1 MIRILPEVLSN
12 QIAAGEVVERPAS
25 VVKELVENA
34 LDAGGSRIIIE
45 IEKGGRSLIQV
56 SDNGEG
62 MGHDDALLAIE
73 RYATS
78 KIADKDDLF
87 SIRTLGFRGEALP
100 SIAAVSNFVLETRN
114 GEDPE
119 GTRIE
124 IAGGR
129 LKNVSRI
136 GAPQGTLVAVKGLF
150 FNTPARRKFLK
161 TVNTEMGHIA
171 DTVAS
176 IALGWPDAGFRLNH
190 NGKTVKHWTP
200 AADPALR
207 AADVLGRE
215 AGTDLYP
222 VSMENGPVSLTGWI
236 ASPRTTRSTS
246 RSIYVYVNGRYVRDR
261 LVQHALFSGYAGRLM
276 KGQFPMGAL
285 FLRVAPDK
293 VDVNVHPAKAEVR
306 FVDGNR
312 VHDLVAA
319 AVRRTLE
326 ERDRPRPAAAPNLA
340 PSEEQPPP
348 EPPPQ
353 TDPPPT
359 ESRVAE
365 TSRRFPDSPPQPP
378 NRDSEPA
385 TQNPQPATRNPQLT
399 PRPKEQPPLWEEKGF
414 NALRPVGQVLS
425 TYIVC
430 ESEEGI
436 VLVDQHAAHER
447 VLFET
452 LRKGG
457 SGSQALLVPE
467 TVELSYTEADL
478 LQGLI
483 PSLEQMGLEIEPFGG
498 QTFVVRS
505 VPAMLHNRDLRPL
518 IRGIVEEMAETGQSL
533 ASDEGLRKAL
543 DKTVSVM
550 ACHGAIRAHQ
560 TLSDRQMQGLM
571 EQLERCENP
580 SHCPH
585 GRPTWIRWSKQ
596 FLEKSFHR
604 IV

>member
-34 LDAGGSRIIIE
+34 LDAGGKRIIVE

-100 SIAAVSNFVLETRN
+100 SIAAVSSFVLETRN
-114 GEDPE
+114 GREPE

-124 IAGGR
+124 ITGGR

-136 GAPQGTLVAVKGLF
+136 GAPQGTLAAVKGLF

-176 IALGWPDAGFRLNH
+176 IALGWPDVGFRLNH

-200 AADPALR
+200 ATDPALR

-222 VSMENGPVSLTGWI
+222 VSMENGPVSLAGWI
-236 ASPRTTRSTS
+236 ASPRMTRSTS
-246 RSIYVYVNGRYVRDR
+246 RSIYIYVNGRYVRDR

-285 FLRVAPDK
+285 FLRVAPDT

-326 ERDRPRPAAAPNLA
+326 EMDRPRPAAVAKPDPPKETPA
-340 PSEEQPPP
+340 SESST
-348 EPPPQ
+348 Q

-365 TSRRFPDSPPQPP
+365 TSHRFPESPD
-378 NRDSEPA
+378 RDSEPA
-385 TQNPQPATRNPQLT
+385 TRRPPLATPDPPPAARS
-399 PRPKEQPPLWEEKGF
+399 RPKEQPPLWEEKGF
-414 NALRPVGQVLS
+414 GSLRPVGQVLA

-478 LQGLI
+478 LEGLI
-483 PSLEQMGLEIEPFGG
+483 PSLEKMGLEIEPFGG

-505 VPAMLHNRDLRPL
+505 VPAMLRNRDVRPL
-518 IRGIVEEMAETGQSL
+518 IRGIVEEMAEMGQTLGSE
-533 ASDEGLRKAL
+533 EGLRKAL
-543 DKTVSVM
+543 DASISVM

-560 TLSDRQMQGLM
+560 TLSDKQMQGLM

-585 GRPTWIRWSKQ
+585 GRPTWIRWSRQ

>member
-34 LDAGGSRIIIE
+34 LDAGGKRIIVE

-114 GEDPE
+114 GRDPE

-161 TVNTEMGHIA
+161 SVNTEMGHIA
-171 DTVAS
+171 DAVAS

-200 AADPALR
+200 ATDPARR
-207 AADVLGRE
+207 AADILGRE

-236 ASPRTTRSTS
+236 ASPRMTRSTS
-246 RSIYVYVNGRYVRDR
+246 RSIYIYVNGRYVRDR

-285 FLRVAPDK
+285 FLRAAPDT

-326 ERDRPRPAAAPNLA
+326 KMDRPRPAAVANPD
-340 PSEEQPPP
+340 PPKETP
-348 EPPPQ
+348 ATESPAQ
-353 TDPPPT
+353 TAPPPT

-365 TSRRFPDSPPQPP
+365 TSHRFPESPPKSP
-378 NRDSEPA
+378 NRDSEP
-385 TQNPQPATRNPQLT
+385 PTRS
-399 PRPKEQPPLWEEKGF
+399 RPKEQPPLWEKKGF
-414 NALRPVGQVLS
+414 GSFRPVGQVLA

-430 ESEEGI
+430 ESDEGM

-478 LQGLI
+478 LEGLI
-483 PSLEQMGLEIEPFGG
+483 PSLSEMGLEIEPFGG

-505 VPAMLHNRDLRPL
+505 VPAMLQNRDVRPL
-518 IRGIVEEMAETGQSL
+518 IRGIVEEMAEMGRTLGSG
-533 ASDEGLRKAL
+533 EGLRKAL

-560 TLSDRQMQGLM
+560 TLSDTQMKGLM

-585 GRPTWIRWSKQ
+585 GRPTWIRWSRQ